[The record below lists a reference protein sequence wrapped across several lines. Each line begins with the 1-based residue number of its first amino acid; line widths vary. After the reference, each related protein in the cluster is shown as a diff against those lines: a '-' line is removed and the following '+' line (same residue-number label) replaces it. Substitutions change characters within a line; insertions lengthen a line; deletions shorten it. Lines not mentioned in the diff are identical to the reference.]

1 MKWLALAALAAVCVN
16 VSAATQPPKPPRNEA
31 LETAMRFASA
41 ITADPKDMSAAQA
54 DVVQEYI
61 SLGQLDRAMELADKV
76 TLWKKGIVLADLAN
90 ALVQAG
96 RKQDAKQT
104 LDKALE
110 FRSTVEGWQGPR
122 IDAHIAQVYA
132 SMGETEKAQ
141 QISRRLAES
150 DRQYAGRDVATVAS
164 GLAAQGEFDKALT
177 EVSKLETDNPDL
189 EQAWWRTAALIDLA
203 RRASVP
209 RDKRLEAV
217 DKARGSANDI
227 DGWKQVEA
235 LVTIAGIYRDLEMKD
250 RAVETL
256 DAAQVLVAALP
267 DNEAAKPALFANLA
281 RGFSKLGD
289 SERAAQLLTRAE
301 PLVPQAMD
309 LSRAALYANI
319 ASSWQQV
326 GRSTDAVRLYDQ
338 ALNAA
343 ESLVNARPRALS
355 IVQVCRSLGRS
366 GLEVSPALRAH
377 LEKLYAGLK
386 APW

>member
-96 RKQDAKQT
+96 RKEDAKQT

-235 LVTIAGIYRDLEMKD
+235 LVTIAGIYRDLEMKA

-366 GLEVSPALRAH
+366 GLEVSPAMRAR